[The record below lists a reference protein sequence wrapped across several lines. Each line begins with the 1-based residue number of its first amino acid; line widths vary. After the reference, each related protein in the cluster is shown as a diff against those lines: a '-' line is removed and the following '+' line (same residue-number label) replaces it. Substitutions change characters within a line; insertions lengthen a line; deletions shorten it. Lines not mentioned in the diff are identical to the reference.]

1 MRHALLAEI
10 ASKRRVAIDEA
21 QQQRVEYFGRTLVLQ
36 EDRLGGVA
44 GSVWDCVRR
53 RLPLGGAASRC

>member
-21 QQQRVEYFGRTLVLQ
+21 QQQVEYFGRTLVLQ
-36 EDRLGGVA
+36 EDGFIE
-44 GSVWDCVRR
+44 
-53 RLPLGGAASRC
+53 GAFP

>member
-36 EDRLGGVA
+36 EDWVY
-44 GSVWDCVRR
+44 
-53 RLPLGGAASRC
+53 